1 MKCLQALA
9 VAVFAATLVMAA
21 GCEPQK
27 PTAGANQAEGAK
39 AAQSQPELDQVKQDL
54 QAAQTEL
61 AAKRNE
67 LAMKTTEI
75 QNLQK
80 QRDAANA
87 KLAEITKTVQEA
99 IKLAAP
105 PSPQ

>member
-1 MKCLQALA
+1 MRCLQALA
-9 VAVFAATLVMAA
+9 VAVFAAALVMAA

-27 PTAGANQAEGAK
+27 PTVVANQGDGAK
-39 AAQSQPELDQVKQDL
+39 VAQMQKQVDQMEQNLK
-54 QAAQTEL
+54 AAQTEL

-67 LAMKTTEI
+67 LAVKTTEI
-75 QNLQK
+75 QKLQK
-80 QRDAANA
+80 QLDAANA

-105 PSPQ
+105 PSPK